1 MPIPSAES
9 HDHDV
14 IIKSSDIERIT
25 VCHSKTI
32 PTIEIALA
40 TGDVSGI
47 VCICGMYTHMI
58 QGCTKLSA
66 TLGTLFS
73 LSLGMHFGVI
83 G

>member
-1 MPIPSAES
+1 MCATHTHGSCTHNTPILLRCYSCVPIPSAES

-14 IIKSSDIERIT
+14 IIKSSDIEQIT

-32 PTIEIALA
+32 PTMEIALA

-58 QGCTKLSA
+58 QI
-66 TLGTLFS
+66 
-73 LSLGMHFGVI
+73 V
-83 G
+83 